1 MGAGNDTY
9 YGFVILKSDGAIH
22 AKDSKK
28 LILQLISLCLSFFLP
43 IVCHRQQDILCN
55 NSNT

>member
-28 LILQLISLCLSFFLP
+28 LILVNLFMFVFFFAYCLS
-43 IVCHRQQDILCN
+43 
-55 NSNT
+55 